1 MGNVDEELSETNFNK
16 YIKAIYDLNIKSRI
30 EQIKEEMKVTLDIN
44 KKTELANKLMELK
57 KGSVKNER
65 N

>member
-1 MGNVDEELSETNFNK
+1 M
-16 YIKAIYDLNIKSRI
+16 NIKNKI
-30 EQIKEEMKVTLDIN
+30 EKIKEEMKTTLDIN
-44 KKTELANKLMELK
+44 KKTELANKLLELK